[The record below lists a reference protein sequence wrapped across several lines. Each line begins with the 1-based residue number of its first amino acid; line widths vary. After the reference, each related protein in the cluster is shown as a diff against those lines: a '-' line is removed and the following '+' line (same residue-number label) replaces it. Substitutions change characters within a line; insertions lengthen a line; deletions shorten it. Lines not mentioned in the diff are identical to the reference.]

1 MIALCRRW
9 ERAACSRQFPAL
21 VPRCVCENGHMGS
34 ESRKRVSPYRN
45 QSAAAQIARDE
56 MLHALRRVSH
66 TVPAPTPTQEFID
79 EAMRASKKSSQIK
92 ILRTL
97 LEPVHTKEHKV
108 AKRALRTSLR
118 EQRKATHQRLDGS
131 HAATEIWNALNPVL
145 QKQDLTR
152 GIAAYEA
159 LPGELSISKFVASS
173 KASGTEVWL
182 PVVSSAKGMPLSELP
197 IGFVAGGQ
205 PTPAGG
211 ATRIDPP
218 VSLVLVPAMAVDEDG
233 VRLGQG
239 GGWYDRALAAI
250 KQAQPTALFFAAVQQ
265 NTYVNRGLLPAE
277 SHDIHMDGVITE
289 AGWTLL

>member
-1 MIALCRRW
+1 
-9 ERAACSRQFPAL
+9 
-21 VPRCVCENGHMGS
+21 MGS
-34 ESRKRVSPYRN
+34 ESRKRVSPYRK
-45 QSAAAQIARDE
+45 QPAVPRIVRDE

-66 TVPAPTPTQEFID
+66 TVPAPTPTQKFID
-79 EAMRASKKSSQIK
+79 EAIRASKDSSQIE

-97 LEPVHTKEHKV
+97 LEPVHAKEHKA

-131 HAATEIWNALNPVL
+131 HAATEIWNTLKPVL
-145 QKQDLTR
+145 QKQDLPH

-159 LPGELSISKFVASS
+159 LPGELSISKFVTSS
-173 KASGTEVWL
+173 KASGTEVWF

-205 PTPAGG
+205 PTPSGG
-211 ATRIDPP
+211 ATRIDSP

-250 KQAQPTALFFAAVQQ
+250 KQAQPAALFFAAVPQ
-265 NTYVNRGLLPAE
+265 NTYVSRSLLPAE
-277 SHDIHMDGVITE
+277 PHDIHMDGVITE
-289 AGWTLL
+289 AGWVLL

>member
-1 MIALCRRW
+1 
-9 ERAACSRQFPAL
+9 
-21 VPRCVCENGHMGS
+21 MGS
-34 ESRKRVSPYRN
+34 KSRKRLPAYRN
-45 QSAAAQIARDE
+45 QFAAAQIARDE
-56 MLHALRRVSH
+56 MLNALRRVSH

-173 KASGTEVWL
+173 KAVSYTHLTL
-182 PVVSSAKGMPLSELP
+182 PTS
-197 IGFVAGGQ
+197 
-205 PTPAGG
+205 
-211 ATRIDPP
+211 D
-218 VSLVLVPAMAVDEDG
+218 LV
-233 VRLGQG
+233 
-239 GGWYDRALAAI
+239 
-250 KQAQPTALFFAAVQQ
+250 
-265 NTYVNRGLLPAE
+265 
-277 SHDIHMDGVITE
+277 
-289 AGWTLL
+289 